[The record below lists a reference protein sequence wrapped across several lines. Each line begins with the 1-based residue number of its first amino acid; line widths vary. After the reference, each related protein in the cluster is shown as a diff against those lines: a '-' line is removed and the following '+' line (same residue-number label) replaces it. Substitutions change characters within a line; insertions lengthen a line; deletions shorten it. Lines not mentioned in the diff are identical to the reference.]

1 MMLLETKA
9 NEDTILIKTA
19 ALSPVRV
26 IESNEQLVPDHKRV
40 VRTRAKILLPADEL
54 ANSQAS
60 VIGRFDEALFKS
72 GSRGKLEGIDRSRAC
87 PLLPY
92 SMLVDVLALDR

>member
-1 MMLLETKA
+1 MMLLETEA

-26 IESNEQLVPDHKRV
+26 IESNEQLVPDYQRAF
-40 VRTRAKILLPADEL
+40 RTQAKIFLRADEL
-54 ANSQAS
+54 AKSQAS
-60 VIGRFDEALFKS
+60 VIRRFDEALFKS
-72 GSRGKLEGIDRSRAC
+72 SSRGKLEGIDRSRPG

-92 SMLVDVLALDR
+92 SMLVDVLTLDR